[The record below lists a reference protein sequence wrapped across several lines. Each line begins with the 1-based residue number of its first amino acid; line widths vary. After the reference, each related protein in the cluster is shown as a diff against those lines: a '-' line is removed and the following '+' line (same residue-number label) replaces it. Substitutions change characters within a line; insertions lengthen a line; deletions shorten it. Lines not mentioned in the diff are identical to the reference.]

1 MSIDSRDRSGAGEA
15 AGRRAR
21 TARLGPNGLVFHTVP
36 GAPGAFA
43 VVEWDMAAPPA
54 PGPPPHRHLDA
65 DEACYVLAGRL
76 LMEVRGERHE
86 LRPGGF
92 LDVRKGELHGLAN
105 PGPERARF
113 LVILSPPGF
122 DGYWAETAE
131 RLAARG
137 GPLDPDEVAA
147 LQARYHMETD
157 GAVRR
162 YE

>member
-1 MSIDSRDRSGAGEA
+1 MSGDRRDLSGSGE
-15 AGRRAR
+15 GRAR
-21 TARLGPNGLVFHTVP
+21 HGRVSSLGPNGLVFHTDP
-36 GAPGAFA
+36 AARGTFA
-43 VVEWDMAAPPA
+43 LIEWDMAAPPA

-76 LMEVRGERHE
+76 LIEVHGERRT
-86 LRPGGF
+86 LVTGDF
-92 LDVRKGELHGLAN
+92 LLVPKGEWHGLEN

-113 LVILSPPGF
+113 LVVLSPAGF
-122 DGYWAETAE
+122 EGYWAETAE

-137 GPLDPDEVAA
+137 GPLDPLEVAE
-147 LQARYHMETD
+147 LQARYQMDTA